1 MDRFRKIR
9 LLGAG
14 GVAEVWLAFDRR
26 RREQVALKILRPQYA
41 NDEGLLRRFRRE
53 AELITGLRSP
63 YIVKMYGLEE
73 EETPILVMEYVPGAD
88 LKILLQLDGVMEPT
102 YALRLLRSIAEGVAV
117 AHRAGLVHRDLKPAN
132 ILMTPDGTPKI
143 TDFGIAHDTAG
154 AGLTEPGQT
163 WGTSTYLAPEQAIG
177 QPVTPATDIYSLG
190 VILFEMLTG
199 RVPFA
204 GDDPVQVALAHLQQP
219 TPSVHTINPLIPP
232 GIEQLVARMMAKE
245 AATRP
250 ANGDALVAILDRY
263 LEGGDTPTVLHDST
277 VIQDKSRPE
286 PRALRPRL
294 ATRSNRWGWLVVGI
308 ALLLAGGGFGLSQG
322 WFSPTP
328 LTAEA
333 NPLGEKGVAFVPT
346 PTHTP
351 TATPSPTP
359 TPLPTRREGNG
370 VDAIA
375 RQVANPILVDGN
387 LGEWGGYPTVA
398 INQLTLGT
406 EQWGG
411 PADLSGNVAF
421 TWDDTNLYMAID
433 RRDEV
438 HIQENTGEMLFRGDG
453 VELWLD
459 MDVGGD
465 YDSATVN
472 EDDFQI
478 VLSAGDFITRRAE
491 GYVFYPHPVETE
503 RNRYLRVRATPLA
516 NGYTLEVA
524 IAWEL
529 LKIIPNANL
538 TLGYAVVLSDIDDP
552 TLSEI
557 QSQLTTTPQAP
568 FLKPQTFGNLHLIAE
583 DE

>member
-53 AELITGLRSP
+53 ADLITGLKSL

-102 YALRLLRSIAEGVAV
+102 YALRLLRQIAEGVAV

-154 AGLTEPGQT
+154 ARLTEPGQT

-204 GDDPVQVALAHLQQP
+204 GDDPVQVALAHLQKP
-219 TPSVHTINPLIPP
+219 PPSVHTINPLIPP

-245 AATRP
+245 PATRP
-250 ANGDALVAILDRY
+250 AHGDALVAILDRY
-263 LEGGDTPTVLHDST
+263 LEGGDTPTVLHDSST
-277 VIQDKSRPE
+277 IQNQTHSEPRSSRPLVV
-286 PRALRPRL
+286 PR
-294 ATRSNRWGWLVVGI
+294 TNRWGWIVVVI
-308 ALLLAGGGFGLSQG
+308 ALLLAGGGFVASQG
-322 WFSPTP
+322 WFGTTP

-333 NPLGEKGVAFVPT
+333 NPLDEKGIAVVPT

-375 RQVANPILVDGN
+375 RQVSNPVMVDGN
-387 LGEWGGYPTVA
+387 LGEWAGYSTVA
-398 INQLTLGT
+398 IDQLTLGA

-421 TWDDTNLYMAID
+421 TWDDTYLYMAID

-438 HIQENTGEMLFRGDG
+438 HIQENTGETLFRGDV

-465 YDSATVN
+465 YDSAAVN

-478 VLSAGDFITRRAE
+478 VLSAGNFTVRRAE
-491 GYVFYPHPVETE
+491 GYVLYPEPVDVE
-503 RNRYLRVRATPLA
+503 RNRFLRVRAAPLP
-516 NGYTLEVA
+516 NGYTLEA
-524 IAWEL
+524 GIAWEL
-529 LKIIPNANL
+529 LGITPTSNL

-552 TLSEI
+552 NISDV

-568 FLKPQTFGNLHLIAE
+568 FRNAQTFGNLHFIAE
-583 DE
+583 D